1 MAVPRDPPR
10 RVERIST
17 PVSTRAP
24 MPGGPLRADTQGMTL
39 TEYLI
44 NFALI
49 GIVVLQV
56 RGRRLTVRSLVLPLV
71 LTAVAADNFLRTI
84 PTAGND
90 LVLEVGLA
98 LAGAALGVL
107 AAAFTNIGQ
116 DGNGIAVARAGVAAA
131 TLWVL
136 GVGSRLAF
144 SLYAQHGG
152 APAIARFSA
161 AHHITTGQAWA
172 AAFVL
177 MALCEVVARTG
188 VIYLKAHRAGAV
200 IPRSVASAGAAA

>member
-1 MAVPRDPPR
+1 
-10 RVERIST
+10 
-17 PVSTRAP
+17 
-24 MPGGPLRADTQGMTL
+24 MPADPLRADTQGMTL

-71 LTAVAADNFLRTI
+71 LTAVAADNFLRSI

-177 MALCEVVARTG
+177 MALTEVVTRTG

-200 IPRSVASAGAAA
+200 IPRSVAGAGAAA